1 MEEILEVRNVS
12 ISFGGVLALSNVS
25 FRVREGEILG
35 IIGPNGAGKTVLL
48 NCINGIHKPDTGEIT
63 FRGSS
68 VTGLARHK
76 MASLGIG
83 RTFQHAELFQRMSV
97 IDNTLIGRHIHLKTS
112 LFCGGLFWGP
122 GRREE
127 LKARKKAE
135 EVLDFLDLQI
145 YRKELM
151 GNLSYGTQKIVGL
164 ARALAGEPR
173 LLLIDELSSGL
184 MREEKENVA
193 RFLLRIHYEL
203 GITIIWIEHDM
214 QMVADICDRL
224 ICLNFGLK
232 MAEGTAGEV
241 MSDERVI
248 ETYVGAG
255 MARAA
260 CRNS

>member
-1 MEEILEVRNVS
+1 MEQILEVKDVS
-12 ISFGGVLALSNVS
+12 MSFGGVLALAKVS
-25 FRVREGEILG
+25 FGVREGEILG

-48 NCINGIHKPDTGEIT
+48 NCINGIHVPDTGEVI
-63 FRGSS
+63 FRGKK
-68 VTGLARHK
+68 VTGLPRHK

-83 RTFQHAELFQRMSV
+83 RTFQHSELFQRMTV
-97 IDNTLIGRHIHLKTS
+97 IDNTLIGRHIHLKS
-112 LFCGGLFWGP
+112 NLFSGGLYWGS
-122 GRREE
+122 GREEE

-135 EVLDFLDLQI
+135 EVLDFLELYM
-145 YRKELM
+145 YRKELI

-224 ICLNFGLK
+224 MCLNFGQK
-232 MAEGTAGEV
+232 MAEGTAREV
-241 MSDERVI
+241 ISDAQVVEA
-248 ETYVGAG
+248 YVGGRVAT
-255 MARAA
+255 R
-260 CRNS
+260 